1 MDRRLARASCV
12 RHPHGMFR
20 AFVPSAHDVRAL
32 IRLAVPIVSMQVG
45 LMLMN
50 VVDTIFVGHVSARE
64 LAAAALGGLYTIG
77 LFNFCFGVVW
87 AVDPLLSQALGARDH
102 DAAALAVQRGLVLA
116 VVMGVVATLLCV
128 PAEWVYRALH
138 EPEAVIPRAAAFVH
152 ISAPSLPPMLIFVA
166 LRQCLQAMKR
176 TSALVAVIVLSNLL
190 NAGLDWVL
198 VFGHWGVPPLGAPGS
213 ALATTITRYGG
224 LATLLG
230 IARRELEPVLRPW
243 RRAAMAPGPLLR
255 TFRLGLPI
263 GAQNSVEY
271 TTFATISVIAGWF
284 GAEAVSGHQ
293 VAINFASLMYMVPLG
308 IGSASSVLVG
318 HAIGEQ
324 DMAHA
329 RRVAAS
335 ALAVSVVY
343 MTGSACLLLA
353 WPGVFAGAYTSVT
366 AVAAVAAMLI
376 PIAGVFQVFDGLQVV
391 SAGVLRGAGDTRAPL
406 IANVLGFWLV
416 GMPVS
421 LWLGFRAGLGVAGL
435 WWGFVAG
442 LAVVAAFLVWRVRA
456 LLSRPVARLSV
467 EGEPA

>member
-1 MDRRLARASCV
+1 
-12 RHPHGMFR
+12 MFQ
-20 AFVPSAHDVRAL
+20 AFVPSPHDVRAL
-32 IRLAVPIVSMQVG
+32 VRLAVPIVAMQVG
-45 LMLMN
+45 MMLMS

-77 LFNFCFGVVW
+77 LFNFCLGVVW
-87 AVDPLLSQALGARDH
+87 AVDPLVSQALGARDPA
-102 DAAALAVQRGLVLA
+102 AAALGVQRGLVLA
-116 VVMGVVATLLCV
+116 AVMGAVATVLCV

-138 EPEAVIPRAAAFVH
+138 EPPDVIPRAVSFVH
-152 ISAPSLPPMLIFVA
+152 ISAPSLVPMLLFVA
-166 LRQCLQAMKR
+166 LRQSLVAMKR
-176 TSALVAVIVLSNLL
+176 TSALVAVVVLSNLL

-198 VFGHWGVPPLGAPGS
+198 VFGHWGLPAMGAPGS
-213 ALATTITRYGG
+213 ALATTITRFLG
-224 LATLLG
+224 LFALLV
-230 IARRELEPVLRPW
+230 IARRALEPMLRPW
-243 RRAAMAPGPLLR
+243 RKEALALGPLLR
-255 TFRLGLPI
+255 TFQIGLPI
-263 GAQNSVEY
+263 GAQNSVEF
-271 TTFATISVIAGWF
+271 TTFAAISVFAGWF

-293 VAINFASLMYMVPLG
+293 VAINLASLMFMVPLG

-335 ALAVSVVY
+335 ALAVGAGY
-343 MTGSACLLLA
+343 MALSACVLLA
-353 WPGVFAGAYTSVT
+353 LPGMFASAYTSVPGVV
-366 AVAAVAAMLI
+366 AVAALLI

-406 IANVLGFWLV
+406 VSNVLGFWLV

-421 LWLGFRAGLGVAGL
+421 LWLGFKGGLGVVGL

-442 LAVVAAFLVWRVRA
+442 LAVVAAFLVLRVRE
-456 LLSRPVARLSV
+456 LLSRPVARISV